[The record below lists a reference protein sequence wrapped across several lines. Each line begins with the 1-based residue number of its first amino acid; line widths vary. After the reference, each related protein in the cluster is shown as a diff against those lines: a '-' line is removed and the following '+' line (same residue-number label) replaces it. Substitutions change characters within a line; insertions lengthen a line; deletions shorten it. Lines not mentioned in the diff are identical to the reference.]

1 MDRSRSFN
9 YELSRLLV
17 AAVVNRTFRQTLL
30 NNPTKALCGY
40 GSEKFDFTPAERT
53 RILSIRAAT
62 LQEFALQAQ
71 RLIDG
76 TDYHGSRAE
85 TL

>member
-1 MDRSRSFN
+1 MDRSRTFN
-9 YELSRLLV
+9 IELSRLV
-17 AAVVNRTFRQTLL
+17 AAATVSRTFRQRLL
-30 NNPTKALCGY
+30 NNPTDALRGY
-40 GSEKFDFTPAERT
+40 GSDKFDFTPAEHV

-76 TDYHGSRAE
+76 TDRKGS
-85 TL
+85 